1 MALLQQLRQ
10 NLLDLPYE
18 EGLITF
24 TEYYFRR
31 ERELTEIQITPKATK
46 RKTSVEGGTKLT
58 KGKTVSVS
66 SDQLALLKKLG
77 LI

>member
-18 EGLITF
+18 DGLITF

-31 ERELTEIQITPKATK
+31 ERELTEIQITPKTTK
-46 RKTSVEGGTKLT
+46 RKATKTGTKAV
-58 KGKTVSVS
+58 KGKSVSVS
-66 SDQLALLKKLG
+66 TDQLALLKKLG